1 MPIMRS
7 LVLALLLVAGSRAH
21 AEPRRVH
28 SGATRASI
36 LELYTSEG
44 CSSCPPADE
53 LANRL
58 PARNPGRLYTLAFHV
73 DYWDEI
79 GWPDPFASRRWTE
92 RQRARSPRLYTP
104 ELLLDGRELADRDVA
119 LPALPPRA
127 ELDLAFDGSR
137 ATVSARGG
145 DRVYLALT
153 ESGLTVEVKAG
164 ENRGRTLRHDHV
176 VRALWGPF
184 ASGTPTVQAIAI
196 DSRWK
201 RSELALT
208 AFVEDR
214 AGEILQAVRLPLAG
228 EQPSQP

>member
-1 MPIMRS
+1 MRAIVL
-7 LVLALLLVAGSRAH
+7 LVLAVVALLAASAAH
-21 AEPRRVH
+21 AEPRHAR
-28 SGATRASI
+28 SGAARASI

-58 PARNPGRLYTLAFHV
+58 PASHPGRVFTLAFHV

-79 GWPDPFASRRWTE
+79 GWPDRFASRRWTE
-92 RQRARSPRLYTP
+92 RQRMRSPRLYTP
-104 ELLLDGRELADRDVA
+104 ELLLDGRELAGRDLP
-119 LPALPPRA
+119 LPALPARA
-127 ELDLAFDGSR
+127 ELDLALDGTR

-153 ESGLTVEVKAG
+153 ESGLVVDVKAG

-176 VRALWGPF
+176 VRALFGPF
-184 ASGTPTVQAIAI
+184 PAGAPIVQTIAV
-196 DSRWK
+196 DGGWK
-201 RSELALT
+201 RSQLALT

-214 AGEILQAVRLPLAG
+214 AGEILQAVRLPLGAD
-228 EQPSQP
+228 